1 MILLSFFAAFG
12 AVQMMVAWICSG
24 RRRKCKDI
32 HSHRVLVMKDCQE
45 RIEGLIRVMEW
56 ENIYEPLIV
65 VDLGSVDETPQI
77 LEKLE
82 RELDFLQV
90 MSPDEYSEYSKKI
103 GNVGVG

>member
-1 MILLSFFAAFG
+1 MILLSFFVAYG

-32 HSHRVLVMKDCQE
+32 QTYRILALKDCQD
-45 RIEGLIRVMEW
+45 RVEGLVRVMEW
-56 ENIYEPLIV
+56 ENIYDPLIV
-65 VDLGSVDETPQI
+65 VDLGSEDETPQI

-90 MSPDEYSEYSKKI
+90 MSPDEYREYNRKI
-103 GNVGVG
+103 LNVGVG